1 MPYYVKMKLGI
12 VSRYSMLQALSECVA
27 SDSFLWHKL
36 HMGAIGATSFCLR
49 VCAACANHNG
59 E

>member
-1 MPYYVKMKLGI
+1 MNLGI
-12 VSRYSMLQALSECVA
+12 GSRHNMLQALSECVA

-49 VCAACANHNG
+49 GGAPCANQNG

>member
-1 MPYYVKMKLGI
+1 
-12 VSRYSMLQALSECVA
+12 MLQALSECVA

-49 VCAACANHNG
+49 GGAPCANQNG